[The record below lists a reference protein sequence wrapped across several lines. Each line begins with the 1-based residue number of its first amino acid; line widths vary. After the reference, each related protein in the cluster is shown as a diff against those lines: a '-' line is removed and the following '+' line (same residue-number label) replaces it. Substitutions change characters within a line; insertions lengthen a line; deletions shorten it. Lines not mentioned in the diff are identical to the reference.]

1 MHISRWLVGLLAT
14 AAVAVPV
21 AMAADTPPSPPTPA
35 QAYGVI
41 CQRPPTDNKPGTEAF
56 RTCVKAF
63 AKANRGDV
71 TADDAAR
78 VICRH
83 ATPPL
88 PGVEFGKCVSSTK
101 TLIHGLQAI
110 RAQ

>member
-1 MHISRWLVGLLAT
+1 MGLSRRSIALLAVLAIAVPT
-14 AAVAVPV
+14 AFAVA
-21 AMAADTPPSPPTPA
+21 DTPSPPTPA

-41 CQRPPTDNKPGTEAF
+41 CQRPPNNNQPGTEAF
-56 RTCVKAF
+56 RTCVTAF
-63 AKANRGDV
+63 AKANRGAV

-78 VICRH
+78 VICRN

-88 PGVEFGKCVSSTK
+88 PGDKFGACVSSTK
-101 TLIHGLQAI
+101 TLIGGLRAI

>member
-1 MHISRWLVGLLAT
+1 MSVSRRWIALLAVL
-14 AAVAVPV
+14 AVAVPAV
-21 AMAADTPPSPPTPA
+21 AFAVDRPNPPTPA

-41 CQRPPTDNKPGTEAF
+41 CQRPPTSAQPGTEAF
-56 RTCVKAF
+56 RNCVVAF
-63 AKANRGDV
+63 AKGTRGAV

-78 VICRH
+78 VICRQ

-88 PGVEFGKCVSSTK
+88 PGDEFGRCVSSTK
-101 TLIHGLQAI
+101 TLILGLRAL